1 MSTTGPTPEAVP
13 HGTIAQRIEGSPR
26 SFVLS
31 DRRTLA
37 DLLAASLQVVG
48 SAAVPGPDVLEAARS
63 GAVLIVDGDL
73 DPDDRLLGACIARSR
88 ALGAAVAVLF
98 CSTEPIAAARWIE
111 IGASAV
117 LTHAA
122 PLREIEDTLAR
133 LARSETVLGV
143 SVREGLLSR
152 LRSQRQIDAERNA
165 LFLGL
170 TRREAQVLRALALGA
185 SPEEVAR
192 TSFVSLNTV
201 RTQIRGVLAKLG
213 VTSVVAAVAL
223 AYRTGW
229 MAPDLI

>member
-1 MSTTGPTPEAVP
+1 MSETGHTHEAP
-13 HGTIAQRIEGSPR
+13 ARPPIPGRPR

-31 DRRTLA
+31 ERRTLS
-37 DLLAASLQVVG
+37 DLLASCLDVAG
-48 SAAVPGPDVLEAARS
+48 SSAVAGSEALDAARG
-63 GAVLIVDGDL
+63 GAALIVDGVL
-73 DPDDRLLGACIARSR
+73 NADDRPLEACIARCRSMGAPVVVVFCAVD
-88 ALGAAVAVLF
+88 AL
-98 CSTEPIAAARWIE
+98 AAARWIE

-122 PLREIEDTLAR
+122 PLAEVEDTLLR
-133 LARSETVLGV
+133 LARNETVLGV

-152 LRSQRQIDAERNA
+152 LRTQRQSDAERNA
-165 LFLGL
+165 LFTGL
-170 TRREAQVLRALALGA
+170 TRREAQVLRELALGT

-201 RTQIRGVLAKLG
+201 RTQIRGILAKLG

-229 MAPDLI
+229 MTPDLL

>member
-1 MSTTGPTPEAVP
+1 MSDTT
-13 HGTIAQRIEGSPR
+13 RSPSGMHSSMAARLEVATR

-37 DLLAASLQVVG
+37 DLLASTLAVIG
-48 SAAVPGPDVLEAARS
+48 SAVGPGPEAVEAARS
-63 GAVLIVDGDL
+63 GALLIVDGVL
-73 DPDDRLLGACIARSR
+73 DPEDRTLASCIARCR
-88 ALGAAVAVLF
+88 AVGAGVAVVF
-98 CSTEPIAAARWIE
+98 CGSDPLAAARWIE
-111 IGASAV
+111 VGASAV
-117 LTHAA
+117 LTDAA
-122 PLREIEDTLAR
+122 PLREIEDTLGR
-133 LARSETVLGV
+133 LARNETVLGV

-152 LRSQRQIDAERNA
+152 LRAQRQSDTERNA
-165 LFLGL
+165 LFVGL

-192 TSFVSLNTV
+192 ESFVSLNTV

-229 MAPDLI
+229 ITPDLV

>member
-1 MSTTGPTPEAVP
+1 MSETGHTHEPRTHPP
-13 HGTIAQRIEGSPR
+13 ITGRSR

-31 DRRTLA
+31 ERRTLS
-37 DLLAASLQVVG
+37 DLLASCLDVTG
-48 SAAVPGPDVLEAARS
+48 SSAVAGTEAIEAARD
-63 GAVLIVDGDL
+63 GAALIVDGVL
-73 DPDDRLLGACIARSR
+73 DAEDRPLEACIARCRSMGAPVVVVFCAVD
-88 ALGAAVAVLF
+88 AL
-98 CSTEPIAAARWIE
+98 AAARWIE

-122 PLREIEDTLAR
+122 PLAEVEDTLQR
-133 LARSETVLGV
+133 LARNETVLGV

-152 LRSQRQIDAERNA
+152 LRTQRQSDAERNA
-165 LFLGL
+165 LFTGL
-170 TRREAQVLRALALGA
+170 TRREAQVLRELALGT

-201 RTQIRGVLAKLG
+201 RTQIRGILAKLG

-229 MAPDLI
+229 MTPDLL